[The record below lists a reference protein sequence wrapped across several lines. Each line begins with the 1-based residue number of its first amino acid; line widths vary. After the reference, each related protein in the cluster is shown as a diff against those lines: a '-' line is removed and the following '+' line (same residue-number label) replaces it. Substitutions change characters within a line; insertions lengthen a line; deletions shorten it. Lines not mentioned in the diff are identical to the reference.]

1 MTLRSFAS
9 ILGSHLCWPAL
20 LAGST
25 IALDCDRTESRSVK
39 ISGSGSSYEVRG
51 QCRRV
56 EIDGY
61 QNRIR
66 IEQSDQVE
74 VDGARNGIRI
84 GQVGRL
90 EIDGLENEICYEKL
104 SGKMENAGL
113 RNQVAVRPD
122 CLGEQPA
129 AAAERAPAPARSPA
143 APAPAPSPAPAQAA
157 APAPEKPA
165 PPPPPA
171 RKTWG
176 KECAETGKLRVTG
189 LGSNVRVLGPC
200 AEVEV
205 SGTGNRV
212 EVHDVEKV
220 VITGT
225 GNQIE
230 VHRAAGG
237 RRARIVDRGIG
248 NNVTEK

>member
-1 MTLRSFAS
+1 MNLRSLAS
-9 ILGSHLCWPAL
+9 ILGSHLFWPAL
-20 LAGST
+20 LAAST

-66 IEQSDQVE
+66 IEQSEQVE

-90 EIDGLENEICYEKL
+90 EIDGLENEICYEKI
-104 SGKMENAGL
+104 SGKLENAGL
-113 RNQVAVRPD
+113 RNQVAARPD
-122 CLGEQPA
+122 CLGDRPA
-129 AAAERAPAPARSPA
+129 EAAAEKAPAPTPA
-143 APAPAPSPAPAQAA
+143 APAPSPASAQAA

-176 KECAETGKLRVTG
+176 KECAETGKVRVSG